1 MAESGFAGLRM
12 DSAVFAGLGGRGDD
26 RLIGS
31 GVAICAVFSL
41 GVLVG
46 LEVRSVPLG
55 GCVTTRDDW
64 LER

>member
-1 MAESGFAGLRM
+1 M
-12 DSAVFAGLGGRGDD
+12 DSAVLAGLGGRGGD

-31 GVAICAVFSL
+31 DVAGCVVLSL

-46 LEVRSVPLG
+46 LEGSSAALG
-55 GCVTTRDDW
+55 GCAATRDDW